1 MLRPISQNFPHH
13 SDQIL
18 EQLNVQ
24 RYYAAFCDIT
34 VRVEDV
40 DFKLHKCV
48 LAASCAKLQGMLFN
62 MRPECGNILTLKD
75 LSLNGFRCVV
85 EYIYTG
91 MLKLDSMYVHDI
103 LAASQFFE
111 IREIEKY
118 CLDFFKNSRTET
130 QLPPLR
136 TALQGILGM
145 GGGSA
150 TPSSMHHHHHAG
162 MLASSH
168 PSSIQAP
175 FPGPAFVPAPMPHP
189 AVQSP
194 LQLPHQLQPQPS
206 NAAFD
211 TNYIEDYFKLIE
223 TLQGDPNQLAAVS
236 MPTLQQNISTAVL
249 PPNPA
254 TVAYKEPVKPLKPA
268 GGSTSNRPDSSY
280 VELAAPAATV
290 GKPVNALPANV
301 MPISSTTMQCSADDV
316 QRTVMNVLAQERFD
330 DDCIP
335 ATTQAECDS
344 TKSSESMSL
353 TSLLTIGSTKKLN
366 DSVGEEAGDVPGT
379 VEDKQDIAINMKEE
393 EEEDSSCSDDD
404 NLVVNEDGSSCSD
417 RQEEQANSSG
427 EENGQDSAIKKE
439 TEPTSTS
446 PKSGVSERWSKKE
459 HKRQK
464 RKKKTPVKL
473 AEQNTQPSESEEE
486 PHVESVGSSYKHFK
500 TTNRCVKP
508 LKKRKVNMKKKI
520 KCDKCGREFG
530 KKELLDR
537 HMLLHTNIIMYSCHV
552 CGHKYARAGELTRHM
567 RVHALDDYKCP
578 HCQLKVRS
586 PALFKRHMEL
596 MHHEAKAFICTFP
609 GCGFKSDKPSNVEK
623 HAVIHSNVKAYSCS
637 ECGKHFSQP
646 NGLRSHLRSCQQ
658 QRRYLCDICGAKFNH
673 LQSMKSHRM
682 LHTGEKPY
690 QCIDCNARFTDHR
703 NFKRHRRIHE
713 NLYPY
718 PCMQCDKRF
727 RHSNS
732 LKAHSSTH
740 LNKLLAPP
748 ELMMQ
753 QFQNL

>member
-91 MLKLDSMYVHDI
+91 ILKLDSMYVHDI

-145 GGGSA
+145 GGSPT
-150 TPSSMHHHHHAG
+150 TPSSMHHHHPG
-162 MLASSH
+162 MLGSSH

-175 FPGPAFVPAPMPHP
+175 FAGQAFVPTPMAHP
-189 AVQSP
+189 SVQP
-194 LQLPHQLQPQPS
+194 PMQLPHQLQPQPT
-206 NAAFD
+206 NTGFD
-211 TNYIEDYFKLIE
+211 TNYIEDYLKLIE
-223 TLQGDPNQLAAVS
+223 TLQGDPNQLAVAS
-236 MPTLQQNISTAVL
+236 MPVLQQNIPSAVL
-249 PPNPA
+249 PPNAA
-254 TVAYKEPVKPLKPA
+254 TVPYKDPVKPLKPT
-268 GGSTSNRPDSSY
+268 GGSTSNRPDSNY
-280 VELAAPAATV
+280 VELAAPAASV
-290 GKPVNALPANV
+290 GKPVNALPTNV
-301 MPISSTTMQCSADDV
+301 MPISSTTMQCSADEV
-316 QRTVMNVLAQERFD
+316 RRTVMNVLSQERFD

-335 ATTQAECDS
+335 ATTQVECDS
-344 TKSSESMSL
+344 TKPSESVSL

-366 DSVGEEAGDVPGT
+366 DGVSEVAGQDLGMVDDKVSVAV
-379 VEDKQDIAINMKEE
+379 NLKEE
-393 EEEDSSCSDDD
+393 EESSCSDDD
-404 NLVVNEDGSSCSD
+404 NLIVNEDVSSCSD
-417 RQEEQANSSG
+417 RQEEGQANSTG
-427 EENGQDSAIKKE
+427 EENCQEHAVKE
-439 TEPTSTS
+439 EMVAPNAS
-446 PKSGVSERWSKKE
+446 PKCGVLERWNRKE
-459 HKRQK
+459 QKRQK

-473 AEQNTQPSESEEE
+473 AEQNTQASESEEE
-486 PHVESVGSSYKHFK
+486 QHIESTGSYKHFK
-500 TTNRCVKP
+500 TTSRCVKP
-508 LKKRKVNMKKKI
+508 LKKRKINMKKKI

-537 HMLLHTNIIMYSCHV
+537 HMMLHSNIIMYSCHV

-578 HCQLKVRS
+578 HCQLEIRS

-596 MHHEAKAFICTFP
+596 MHGEVKAFLCTFP
-609 GCGFKSDKPSNVEK
+609 GCEFKSDKPSNVEK

-718 PCMQCDKRF
+718 PCAQCDKRF

-732 LKAHSSTH
+732 LKAHTSTH
-740 LNKLLAPP
+740 VNKMLSTPQ
-748 ELMMQ
+748 LMMQ